1 MCGRVRD
8 MRLGARH
15 AAWYAYHE
23 RMADSHLDRITVD
36 PHKLGGKPCIRGLR
50 ISVGMIVQMLAAGK
64 TTEQILAEYPYLEIE
79 DVRQS
84 LAYSAALAEN
94 EFHLELKQPA

>member
-1 MCGRVRD
+1 MSPMSD
-8 MRLGARH
+8 LN
-15 AAWYAYHE
+15 
-23 RMADSHLDRITVD
+23 LDRITVD

-50 ISVGMIVQMLAAGK
+50 ISVGMIVQMMAAGK
-64 TTEQILAEYPYLEIE
+64 TTEQILSEYPYLELE
-79 DVRQS
+79 DIQQA